1 MTIPV
6 ETFRL
11 RIGCFIQPGRKKFKI
26 DNHQSQ
32 MSHFKPLGKR
42 TSRKLL
48 FSILILSLLV
58 APSIFSNNHSNRH
71 YYPMVINSSS
81 LSSRFIK
88 PGLSTFISIGHILKN
103 NPNFHA
109 RYTNGNK
116 RQHGIRIAHF
126 NKGPAHLHNRVQEI
140 EGIIQDHHPHLLG
153 LSEANFFHTHDLND
167 ARIQDYDIFTSL
179 TLTNPDIQASRIIVY
194 KHRSL
199 VGKLRTDLMD
209 NKFSSI
215 WLEIGF
221 PNQKKFLVCQFYR
234 DWQYVGQSNQASKS
248 QAAQFERWN
257 LFIDQWERALATG
270 LECHLLG
277 DCNID
282 AQVYSRPDI
291 AEKAHNKKLKPM
303 VEKLFESIFPHGFSQ
318 LVTSPTRQDSIL
330 DHYYSNRPCKISPVI
345 AENRGGSDHKLII
358 ATRYAKPI
366 KRQQRYV
373 TKRSY
378 KNFKADEF
386 KAAVKNILWFDL
398 YQCEDVEQAVAIFTR
413 KITTILDSMAPVRKI
428 QARSRFAPW
437 LSEETKKIMRARDYA
452 QQRALES
459 KKIGDIKEFKNLRN
473 QVTNR
478 LKKEKRNWK
487 QNKLLECGDDSGK
500 LWRNVLGWLDWKSS
514 GAPTQI
520 FYKGALE
527 NKPARIAASM
537 NEYFINKVEHIVEN
551 LPESDN
557 DPLKPLL
564 VRQFNLDPFHLKPV
578 YPDNVK
584 KIIAGLRN
592 SKTAGIDYLDTTVIK
607 MISEDIVP
615 AITHIVN
622 LSIRY
627 SKFPECWKYA
637 KIIPLHK
644 KEDILNPKN
653 YRPVAILPILSK
665 ILERAIFE
673 QVVEYFEGNH
683 LFYPNHHG
691 FRKHHNTCTA
701 LLQMYDGWVEA
712 ADRGDLTGVCLLDM
726 SAAFDTVNHSLLLQ
740 KLRLYGFSQDSLAWM
755 SSYLS
760 GRKQSVCID
769 GTMSPP
775 LWISTGVPQ
784 GSILG
789 PLFYIIFPN
798 DLPETI
804 YTCHKH
810 SQSHSSTVGSSS
822 PVFTT
827 HCQDCGSVC
836 CFADDSTLSL
846 SDSDP
851 ALLTEKLKEK
861 YAVLSDYLS
870 SNKLKLND
878 EKTHLVLMTTAE
890 NRRLKNPIIELAA
903 NAQIVAT
910 TEAEKLLG
918 TFIHQ
923 DLKWNEYLAEN
934 ENSLLKSLTTRVNAL
949 KKVSF
954 YSSFRTRLMIGN
966 GLFMSKLIYLIPVW
980 GGASSGLLKMLQVA
994 QNNAA
999 RYITRSSWYTPKTE
1013 LMEKC
1018 NWLSVKQLAAYH
1030 SLVLIHKTLVS
1041 QQPRYLYEKFSSP
1054 YPCNTRLSATNSI
1067 RIDGSFN
1074 ADLSVALSSF
1084 RWRASGLYN
1093 TLPAWLRAEPKL
1105 SKFKAGLRSWV
1116 KGGIDI

>member
-1 MTIPV
+1 MTIPL
-6 ETFRL
+6 ETYRL
-11 RIGCFIQPGRKKFKI
+11 RTGCFIQPSRKKFNFDTYPSKP
-26 DNHQSQ
+26 
-32 MSHFKPLGKR
+32 FKKR
-42 TSRKLL
+42 TASKLL
-48 FSILILSLLV
+48 FFILILGLLFKF
-58 APSIFSNNHSNRH
+58 ATFSNGHCYREDK
-71 YYPMVINSSS
+71 YEIVNSSS
-81 LSSRFIK
+81 LLLK
-88 PGLSTFISIGHILKN
+88 STSAFVLIFQILKN

-126 NKGPAHLHNRVQEI
+126 NKGPAFLHNRIQEV

-153 LSEANFFHTHDLND
+153 VSEANFFHNHDLND
-167 ARIQDYDIFTSL
+167 AGIQDYDIFTSL
-179 TLTNPDIQASRIIVY
+179 TLTNPDIQASRIVMY
-194 KHRSL
+194 KHKSL

-234 DWQYVGQSNQASKS
+234 DWQYVGQGSQSSKS
-248 QAAQFERWN
+248 QAAQLERWTP
-257 LFIDQWERALATG
+257 FINQWERAIATG
-270 LECHLLG
+270 LECHVLG

-291 AEKAHNKKLKPM
+291 AEKPHNRKLKPL
-303 VEKLFESIFPHGFSQ
+303 VEKLVESIFPHGFSQ

-330 DHYYSNRPCKISPVI
+330 DHYYCNRPSKISPVV

-378 KNFKADEF
+378 KNFNSDEF
-386 KAAVKNILWFDL
+386 KAAVRNILWFDL

-428 QARSRFAPW
+428 QARTRFAPW
-437 LSEETKKIMRARDYA
+437 LSEETKKLMRSRDYA
-452 QQRALES
+452 QQRASES
-459 KKIGDIKEFKNLRN
+459 KKIEDIKEFKNLRN
-473 QVTNR
+473 CVTNR

-487 QNKLLECGDDSGK
+487 QSKLHECGEDSGK
-500 LWRNVLGWLDWKSS
+500 LWRNVLGWLNWKSS

-527 NKPARIAASM
+527 NKPANIAACM
-537 NEYFINKVEHIVEN
+537 NEYFVDKIEKIVEN
-551 LPESDN
+551 LPVSN
-557 DPLKPLL
+557 FDPLKSLL
-564 VRQFNLDPFHLKPV
+564 VKKFNLNPFHLKAV
-578 YPDNVK
+578 HPDKVE
-584 KIIAGLRN
+584 KIIAGLKN
-592 SKTAGIDYLDTTVIK
+592 SKTAGVDFLDTTAIK
-607 MISEDIVP
+607 MISKDVVP

-622 LSIRY
+622 LSIRC
-627 SKFPECWKYA
+627 SKFPESWKYA

-644 KEDILNPKN
+644 KDDILNPKN

-673 QVVEYFEGNH
+673 QVVEYFEDNN
-683 LFYPNHHG
+683 LFHPNHHG

-712 ADRGDLTGVCLLDM
+712 ADKGDLTGVCLLDM

-760 GRKQSVCID
+760 GRVQSVCID
-769 GTMSPP
+769 GTLSPA
-775 LWISTGVPQ
+775 LRISTGVPQ

-789 PLFYIIFPN
+789 PLFYIIFTN
-798 DLPETI
+798 DLPEAI
-804 YTCHKH
+804 FTCQKH
-810 SQSHSSTVGSSS
+810 YQPLNPTVGSSS
-822 PVFTT
+822 VFTT

-836 CFADDSTLSL
+836 CFADDSTLSV
-846 SDSDP
+846 SDTDP
-851 ALLTEKLKEK
+851 DILMEKMNEK
-861 YAVLSDYLS
+861 YAVLSDYLI
-870 SNKLKLND
+870 SNRLKLND

-890 NRRLKNPIIELAA
+890 NRRINNPIIELAA
-903 NAQIVAT
+903 NSEIVNT
-910 TEAEKLLG
+910 TKTEKLLG

-923 DLKWNEYLAEN
+923 DLKWNEYIADN
-934 ENSLLKSLTTRVNAL
+934 QNSLIKSLTTRVNAL
-949 KKVSF
+949 KKISL
-954 YSSFRTRLMIGN
+954 YSSFKTRLMIGN
-966 GLFMSKLIYLIPVW
+966 GLFMSKLIYLIPLW
-980 GGASSGLLKMLQVA
+980 GGAGSGLLKMLQVA
-994 QNNAA
+994 QNSAA

>member
-1 MTIPV
+1 MTIAL
-6 ETFRL
+6 ETYRL
-11 RIGCFIQPGRKKFKI
+11 RTGCFIQPGRKKFNL
-26 DNHQSQ
+26 DTNSQ
-32 MSHFKPLGKR
+32 ISHFKPLKKR
-42 TSRKLL
+42 TASKLL
-48 FSILILSLLV
+48 LSLLILILFSEL
-58 APSIFSNNHSNRH
+58 STFSNNHCNRKNK
-71 YYPMVINSSS
+71 PGIVNSSS
-81 LSSRFIK
+81 LQLKSIK
-88 PGLSTFISIGHILKN
+88 SGLSTLISICHILKS

-116 RQHGIRIAHF
+116 RQHGIRISHF
-126 NKGPAHLHNRVQEI
+126 NKGPAFLHNRIHEV

-153 LSEANFFHTHDLND
+153 LSEANFFHNHDLND
-167 ARIQDYDIFTSL
+167 ARIQDYDMFTSL
-179 TLTNPDIQASRIIVY
+179 TLTNPDIQASRIVIY

-234 DWQYVGQSNQASKS
+234 DWKYVGQSSQSSKS
-248 QAAQFERWN
+248 QAAQLERWN
-257 LFIDQWERALATG
+257 IFINQWERAIATG
-270 LECHLLG
+270 LECHVIG

-282 AQVYSRPDI
+282 AQVYNRPDI
-291 AEKAHNKKLKPM
+291 AETAYNKKLKPL

-330 DHYYSNRPCKISPVI
+330 DHYYCNRPSKISPVV

-358 ATRYAKPI
+358 ATRFAKPV
-366 KRQQRYV
+366 KRLQRYV

-378 KNFKADEF
+378 KNFKSDDF
-386 KAAVKNILWFDL
+386 KAAVRNILWFDL
-398 YQCEDVEQAVAIFTR
+398 YQCEDVEQAVAIFTQ
-413 KITTILDSMAPVRKI
+413 KITSILDSMAPVRKI
-428 QARSRFAPW
+428 QARARFAPW
-437 LSEETKKIMRARDYA
+437 LSEETKKLMRSRDYA
-452 QQRALES
+452 QQRASES
-459 KKIGDIKEFKNLRN
+459 KKIEDMKEFKNLRN
-473 QVTNR
+473 CVTNR

-487 QNKLLECGDDSGK
+487 QSKLHECREDSGK

-527 NKPARIAASM
+527 NKPANVAACM
-537 NEYFINKVEHIVEN
+537 NEYFIDKVEKIVEN
-551 LPESDN
+551 LPASEN
-557 DPLKPLL
+557 DPLKSQL
-564 VRQFNLDPFHLKPV
+564 VKEFNLDPFHLKPV
-578 YPDNVK
+578 HPEKVE
-584 KIIAGLRN
+584 KIIAGLKN
-592 SKTAGIDYLDTTVIK
+592 SKTAGTDFLDTTAIK
-607 MISEDIVP
+607 MISQDIVP

-627 SKFPECWKYA
+627 SKFPEAWKYA

-644 KEDILNPKN
+644 KDDILNPKN

-673 QVVEYFEGNH
+673 QVVEYFENNH
-683 LFYPNHHG
+683 LFHPNHHG

-740 KLRLYGFSQDSLAWM
+740 KLRLYGFSQDSLEWM

-760 GRKQSVCID
+760 GRNQSVCID
-769 GTMSPP
+769 GTLSPP
-775 LWISTGVPQ
+775 LRISTGVPQ

-789 PLFYIIFPN
+789 PLFYIIFTN

-804 YTCHKH
+804 FTCQKH
-810 SQSHSSTVGSSS
+810 SQPSNPTIGSRS
-822 PVFTT
+822 VFTT

-836 CFADDSTLSL
+836 CFADDSTLSV
-846 SDSDP
+846 SDP
-851 ALLTEKLKEK
+851 DPDILTEKLSEK

-890 NRRLKNPIIELAA
+890 NRRLNNPIIELAA
-903 NAQIVAT
+903 NTEIVDT
-910 TEAEKLLG
+910 TSAEKLLG

-923 DLKWNEYLAEN
+923 DLKWNEYIAEN

-949 KKVSF
+949 KKISL
-954 YSSFRTRLMIGN
+954 YSNLNTRLMIGN
-966 GLFMSKLIYLIPVW
+966 GLFMSKLIYLIPLW
-980 GGASSGLLKMLQVA
+980 GGAGSGLLKMLQVA
-994 QNNAA
+994 QNSAA
-999 RYITRSSWYTPKTE
+999 RYITKSSWYTPKSE
-1013 LMEKC
+1013 LMDKC

-1030 SLVLIHKTLVS
+1030 SLVVTHKTLLS
-1041 QQPRYLYEKFSSP
+1041 QQPRYLYEKFNSQ

-1074 ADLSVALSSF
+1074 ADLSLALSSF

-1093 TLPAWLRAEPKL
+1093 TLPACLRAETKL
-1105 SKFKAGLRSWV
+1105 SKFKAGLKSWV